1 MTAPTTKSVDGI
13 LCKVMEDLMR
23 DLGPD
28 GMNELLQQFE
38 PGKGDYTAARHKILD
53 RIDLSDLPAL
63 VAELRR
69 DGQLSSAEDG
79 QGL

>member
-1 MTAPTTKSVDGI
+1 MTAPTIKSADGI
-13 LCKVMEDLMR
+13 LCKVMDELER

-28 GMNELLQQFE
+28 GMIEFLQQFE
-38 PGKGDYTAARHKILD
+38 PGKGDYTAQRHKILD

-63 VAELRR
+63 VADLRR
-69 DGQLSSAEDG
+69 DGRLSSVEDD